1 MPTAGAA
8 ASTSAMT
15 AVATSIRLLAA
26 RAGSLLV
33 IVVANVLPLPSEQSR
48 WAEHQHDHHDD
59 EDHRVGRLG
68 VEVLRQALDDAEAEA
83 GEDRSHDRA
92 HAADDDD
99 GEHDDDEIGAHQRI
113 DLVD

>member
-1 MPTAGAA
+1 MPATGASA
-8 ASTSAMT
+8 RMIAMT
-15 AVATSIRLLAA
+15 AVAMSIRLPPV
-26 RAGSLLV
+26 RAGSLRE
-33 IVVANVLPLPSEQSR
+33 IVVAKGLPLPSEQSR
-48 WAEHQHDHHDD
+48 WAEHQNDHNDA
-59 EDHRVGRLG
+59 EDHRVGRLWI
-68 VEVLRQALDDAEAEA
+68 EVLRQALDDAEAEA